1 MRVYEIAKQVGVTS
15 RDVRDYLEMLGQP
28 VKTASA
34 NVKDDFFI
42 ATLISRLSETKDDF
56 ARPYLSPPF

>member
-1 MRVYEIAKQVGVTS
+1 MRVHEIAKRVGVTS

-34 NVKDDFFI
+34 NVKDDFFV
-42 ATLISRLSETKDDF
+42 ATLISRLEATKDDF
-56 ARPYLSPPF
+56 ARVYVEPPF